1 MKHIVLGILTIL
13 LSSCSIH
20 GKYYLY
26 NATNPDIDIPA
37 DINLLPDGL
46 GYIDSC
52 DTLVASF
59 QYKTKRLYRDI
70 HLLCLEYPD
79 STMLHFSSK
88 GYIDKD
94 ILVLGRFDES
104 QSLFVKISPQKK
116 IKPLKKRE
124 LRRTNRIVKLM
135 NYQN

>member
-1 MKHIVLGILTIL
+1 M
-13 LSSCSIH
+13 
-20 GKYYLY
+20 
-26 NATNPDIDIPA
+26 
-37 DINLLPDGL
+37 
-46 GYIDSC
+46 
-52 DTLVASF
+52 
-59 QYKTKRLYRDI
+59 
-70 HLLCLEYPD
+70 LCLEYPD

>member
-1 MKHIVLGILTIL
+1 MKHIVWGILTIL

-26 NATNPDIDIPA
+26 NTTNPDIDIPT

-104 QSLFVKISPQKK
+104 QSLFVKISP
-116 IKPLKKRE
+116 
-124 LRRTNRIVKLM
+124 RRRLNHSRKESFVGLIGLSS
-135 NYQN
+135 

>member
-1 MKHIVLGILTIL
+1 MKHIVWGILTIL

-26 NATNPDIDIPA
+26 NTTNPDIDIPT

-94 ILVLGRFDES
+94 ILVLGRFHES
-104 QSLFVKISPQKK
+104 RSLFVKISPQK
-116 IKPLKKRE
+116 IKPPKKRE